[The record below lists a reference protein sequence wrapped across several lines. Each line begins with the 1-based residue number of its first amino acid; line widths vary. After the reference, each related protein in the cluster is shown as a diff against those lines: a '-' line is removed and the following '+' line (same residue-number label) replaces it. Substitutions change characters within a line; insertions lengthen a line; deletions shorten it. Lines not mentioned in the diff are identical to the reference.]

1 MTTNELFKRKV
12 HKEDMG
18 NTKLIKGKFV
28 NNNSENLVIVFQAAG
43 VLSKEDFECIVD
55 GKMSKEELNLKHQKY
70 SWYKF
75 SETDYADYFF
85 IEDQFSS
92 SYGWYMIDSGK
103 SIIQEFNKE
112 LEKLIIEKGYKSVT
126 AFGSSKGGVGA
137 LLYGL
142 INPKI
147 DRVFSLVPQ
156 IHPVNYIDKYLEKYK
171 SLFFPQQ
178 DIEIEKYFNN
188 IFFNEDLYKEGNHI
202 NTKVYLYTGIG
213 DEQYKPVLEFNQFL
227 SEKIG
232 SKSNIII
239 NTSLKKHNPIV
250 IENVPFVRSALKLIA
265 TDSEM
270 KGPRLSNIRDN
281 ILLLRDK

>member
-1 MTTNELFKRKV
+1 M
-12 HKEDMG
+12 
-18 NTKLIKGKFV
+18 
-28 NNNSENLVIVFQAAG
+28 
-43 VLSKEDFECIVD
+43 
-55 GKMSKEELNLKHQKY
+55 
-70 SWYKF
+70 
-75 SETDYADYFF
+75 
-85 IEDQFSS
+85 
-92 SYGWYMIDSGK
+92 
-103 SIIQEFNKE
+103 
-112 LEKLIIEKGYKSVT
+112 
-126 AFGSSKGGVGA
+126 
-137 LLYGL
+137 
-142 INPKI
+142 
-147 DRVFSLVPQ
+147 
-156 IHPVNYIDKYLEKYK
+156 
-171 SLFFPQQ
+171 
-178 DIEIEKYFNN
+178 
-188 IFFNEDLYKEGNHI
+188 YKEGNHI

>member
-112 LEKLIIEKGYKSVT
+112 LEKLIIEK
-126 AFGSSKGGVGA
+126 
-137 LLYGL
+137 
-142 INPKI
+142 
-147 DRVFSLVPQ
+147 
-156 IHPVNYIDKYLEKYK
+156 
-171 SLFFPQQ
+171 
-178 DIEIEKYFNN
+178 
-188 IFFNEDLYKEGNHI
+188 
-202 NTKVYLYTGIG
+202 
-213 DEQYKPVLEFNQFL
+213 
-227 SEKIG
+227 
-232 SKSNIII
+232 
-239 NTSLKKHNPIV
+239 V
-250 IENVPFVRSALKLIA
+250 ISQ
-265 TDSEM
+265 
-270 KGPRLSNIRDN
+270 
-281 ILLLRDK
+281 

>member
-1 MTTNELFKRKV
+1 MTIDKLFKTKV
-12 HKEDMG
+12 NKEDLE
-18 NTKLIKGKFV
+18 NTKLIKGKFI
-28 NNNSENLVIVFQAAG
+28 NNNSENLVIVFQAVG
-43 VLSKEDFECIVD
+43 VLSKEDFECIID
-55 GKMSKEELNLKHQKY
+55 GKMSKEELSLKHQKY

-112 LEKLIIEKGYKSVT
+112 LEKLIIERGYKSVT
-126 AFGSSKGGVGA
+126 AFGSSKGGAGA

-156 IHPVNYIDKYLEKYK
+156 IHPINYIDKYLKKYK
-171 SLFFPQQ
+171 RLFFPHQ

-188 IFFNEDLYKEGNHI
+188 IFFNEDLYKDGNHL

-213 DEQYKPVLEFNQFL
+213 DEQYKPALEFNKFL

-250 IENVPFVRSALKLIA
+250 IENVPFVKSALKLIA

-281 ILLLRDK
+281 IMLLRDK